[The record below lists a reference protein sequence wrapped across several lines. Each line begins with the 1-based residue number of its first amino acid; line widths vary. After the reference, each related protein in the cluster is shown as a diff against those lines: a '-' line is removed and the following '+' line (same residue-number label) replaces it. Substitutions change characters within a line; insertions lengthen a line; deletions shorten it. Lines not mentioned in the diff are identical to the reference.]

1 MLEMIEE
8 FEDSCPDFIF
18 SKNNKFF
25 PRFIVVERARQE
37 DAQLEVDGQN
47 MVIKQIRHQF
57 EESSTKYNQH
67 ETAKTNSASEVNEK
81 LLSEISELRKLIE
94 GQKRK
99 DL

>member
-47 MVIKQIRHQF
+47 MVIKQIRH
-57 EESSTKYNQH
+57 
-67 ETAKTNSASEVNEK
+67 
-81 LLSEISELRKLIE
+81 
-94 GQKRK
+94 
-99 DL
+99 

>member
-8 FEDSCPDFIF
+8 FEDSCPDIIF

-47 MVIKQIRHQF
+47 MVIKQIRH
-57 EESSTKYNQH
+57 
-67 ETAKTNSASEVNEK
+67 
-81 LLSEISELRKLIE
+81 
-94 GQKRK
+94 
-99 DL
+99 